1 MINVEIP
8 LVEAQSNYS
17 GEVAKRLAYADG
29 SGETGVIFNVIAV
42 GSSIPKPPQDAKFS
56 WNYKHL

>member
-29 SGETGVIFNVIAV
+29 SGETGVIFNV
-42 GSSIPKPPQDAKFS
+42 
-56 WNYKHL
+56 